1 MNKNSLILALFMP
14 LYFCAWISALPFL
27 LFIKRIKPVCRQRF
41 GLGMP
46 AGPFDLWI
54 HAASVGE
61 AKLALK
67 LMEDLPREN
76 CPAII
81 ISVNTLQ
88 GMETLKNKIQGRAKL
103 IFFPFDMYP
112 VWAIALSKI
121 RPQKILLL
129 ETEIWPA
136 LLLYCR
142 RKSCP
147 ITIGNARMSLKSFCR
162 YFPLSGLLSQMSPER
177 ILAISDRDKQRF
189 AWVFK
194 DSELHRMP
202 NIKFDIIK
210 DIKPLPYVKNP
221 LSTYFKPGQSLIVLG
236 SIREEEE
243 IHIQG
248 LISKISADHPRTTIA
263 LFPRHTQRIE
273 AWENFLKNSNISW
286 VRRSNLEP
294 GASLPNIII
303 WDKFGELLPAYA
315 LARSVFVGGS
325 LAPCGGQNFL
335 EPLSQ
340 GVVPCVGPFWENFH
354 WVGKEILSRNLLHQV
369 NDQYQLYTN
378 LVKPSAVSRDKIITD
393 FQNYINDKSGGTARL
408 INSLGC

>member
-1 MNKNSLILALFMP
+1 
-14 LYFCAWISALPFL
+14 
-27 LFIKRIKPVCRQRF
+27 
-41 GLGMP
+41 
-46 AGPFDLWI
+46 
-54 HAASVGE
+54 
-61 AKLALK
+61 
-67 LMEDLPREN
+67 
-76 CPAII
+76 
-81 ISVNTLQ
+81 
-88 GMETLKNKIQGRAKL
+88 
-103 IFFPFDMYP
+103 
-112 VWAIALSKI
+112 
-121 RPQKILLL
+121 
-129 ETEIWPA
+129 
-136 LLLYCR
+136 
-142 RKSCP
+142 
-147 ITIGNARMSLKSFCR
+147 
-162 YFPLSGLLSQMSPER
+162 
-177 ILAISDRDKQRF
+177 LAISDRDKQRF

-369 NDQYQLYTN
+369 NDQYHLYTN